1 MSWDSEF
8 DKLIRKAL
16 ANALTVKAYPT
27 VLVLPEKSFQAQIWS
42 CHLPASNPAVSPDRL
57 RDKVQALRM
66 VSKSSTVWT
75 LLTSP
80 GFSPAPFSHTTYAPA
95 ILNYWSVLQQTKLVQ
110 VLKVS
115 CWLLVLL
122 AATPLHKHL
131 HTCTHI
137 QDETLLQEVPSI
149 SQDQPGKPLQLCRRN
164 GPFLSSWPRI
174 TLHRHSTSYCIPNI
188 SLHVFL
194 YARWWII
201 WGWRMCLSYTKHSSV
216 DAQYWL
222 FWGFGFVFVGFFFF
236 VFFSWTSCYFC

>member
-95 ILNYWSVLQQTKLVQ
+95 ILNYWSVLQQTKFRSWRSHAGCWFCLQ
-110 VLKVS
+110 PPPYTNTYTLAHIYKMRLCFKKSPPSLK
-115 CWLLVLL
+115 
-122 AATPLHKHL
+122 T
-131 HTCTHI
+131 
-137 QDETLLQEVPSI
+137 
-149 SQDQPGKPLQLCRRN
+149 SQGS
-164 GPFLSSWPRI
+164 LSSSAGGMDRF
-174 TLHRHSTSYCIPNI
+174 
-188 SLHVFL
+188 FL
-194 YARWWII
+194 P
-201 WGWRMCLSYTKHSSV
+201 GPE
-216 DAQYWL
+216 
-222 FWGFGFVFVGFFFF
+222 
-236 VFFSWTSCYFC
+236 